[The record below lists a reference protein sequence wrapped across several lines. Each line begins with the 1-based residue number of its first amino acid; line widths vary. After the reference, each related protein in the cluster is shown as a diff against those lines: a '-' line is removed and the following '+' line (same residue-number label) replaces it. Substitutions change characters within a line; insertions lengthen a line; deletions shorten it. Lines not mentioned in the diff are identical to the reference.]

1 MAVRDAQEG
10 GLEQLSYDLAL
21 RTLAQQERV
30 LEELRARTGVL
41 LTATA
46 VVASFLGGRALQT
59 SGDAWLTLPGAVAA
73 VTSIVLSVYV
83 LLPKPGL
90 MFALH
95 GSAVYEHFQAEGA
108 PLPEVHR
115 TLAYWS
121 KSAWDDNQ
129 TTIDRLIG
137 YFRWACGFLVLAV
150 VAWSLELALD

>member
-59 SGDAWLTLPGAVAA
+59 SGAPG
-73 VTSIVLSVYV
+73 SR
-83 LLPKPGL
+83 
-90 MFALH
+90 
-95 GSAVYEHFQAEGA
+95 FQVQSPRSRA
-108 PLPEVHR
+108 
-115 TLAYWS
+115 S
-121 KSAWDDNQ
+121 
-129 TTIDRLIG
+129 
-137 YFRWACGFLVLAV
+137 C
-150 VAWSLELALD
+150 